1 MPTTTAP
8 AIPAL
13 LDAPTEDRL
22 AVAIGAIARQAPDQ
36 VAIVSQAGSN
46 ARRSIDYP
54 TIAQAITRL

>member
-36 VAIVSQAGSN
+36 VASEAQAGSEFQE
-46 ARRSIDYP
+46 P
-54 TIAQAITRL
+54 V